1 MFGQISIS
9 YPQGCNHI
17 SHCDYGF
24 SCLPLSPI
32 GFGFMYFKVMF
43 SGAYRFRVDIFPA
56 NSDHFLNDETSLF
69 TSKVKTFIEVS
80 PVRHEVT
87 EPA

>member
-1 MFGQISIS
+1 
-9 YPQGCNHI
+9 
-17 SHCDYGF
+17 
-24 SCLPLSPI
+24 
-32 GFGFMYFKVMF
+32 MYFKVMF